1 MIKWKKEIKTRW
13 WKGSHQES
21 SALLHGQGVRV
32 VFLMH
37 INKIGGFTDSPVVN
51 IWAIQIKPEKSGAH
65 NEI

>member
-37 INKIGGFTDSPVVN
+37 INKIGGFTDS
-51 IWAIQIKPEKSGAH
+51 Q
-65 NEI
+65 